1 MPYRFKKGSASLA
14 SDSRPSPPARRDRDA
29 LAALERAAEQ
39 RVALALT
46 ERFAWFLA
54 PVRLNALAEDLR
66 VLQRNRALDLGLVVI
81 SVILSALSRSSDTEG
96 RVRDAFAI
104 YRQIDTA
111 VDVTDE
117 AFRKAMGRS
126 AVVLQH
132 LLQRWMREL
141 AKVEAW
147 APLRGRLAFF
157 KDLLLTDST
166 CFKLARAL
174 VAVLPGSG
182 SAAALKL
189 HAIYSVRADGPVS
202 VEATAGREHDSPHFR
217 PAWVAGALYLWDLGY
232 NDYERLLEAHLA
244 GAFLVQRLKDK
255 ANPRVLAW
263 YDAQGVRHAAPRGPR
278 GALARLD
285 ETLAATVALQGG
297 GALDLDVVLEGEDVA
312 SILRVVCVP
321 TDGQDRYYLTNL
333 PREHFTPF
341 DVAEIYGARW
351 EVELLFKDWQ
361 GGCRIDEVARLSNLD
376 TLRAVIYSG
385 VLAHLL
391 AREVTRVG
399 STPSDT
405 PADPPTPRPGTL
417 RVVADVSPPSANA
430 PSVAA
435 FPP

>member
-14 SDSRPSPPARRDRDA
+14 ADSRPSPPARRDRDA
-29 LAALERAAEQ
+29 LTALERAAEQ

-174 VAVLPGSG
+174 VAVLPGASSLRPRHSRGSG

-202 VEATAGREHDSPHFR
+202 VEATAGREHDSPDFR
-217 PAWVAGALYLWDLGY
+217 PAWVAGALYL
-232 NDYERLLEAHLA
+232 
-244 GAFLVQRLKDK
+244 
-255 ANPRVLAW
+255 
-263 YDAQGVRHAAPRGPR
+263 
-278 GALARLD
+278 
-285 ETLAATVALQGG
+285 
-297 GALDLDVVLEGEDVA
+297 
-312 SILRVVCVP
+312 
-321 TDGQDRYYLTNL
+321 
-333 PREHFTPF
+333 
-341 DVAEIYGARW
+341 
-351 EVELLFKDWQ
+351 
-361 GGCRIDEVARLSNLD
+361 
-376 TLRAVIYSG
+376 
-385 VLAHLL
+385 
-391 AREVTRVG
+391 
-399 STPSDT
+399 
-405 PADPPTPRPGTL
+405 
-417 RVVADVSPPSANA
+417 
-430 PSVAA
+430 
-435 FPP
+435 